1 MIPAVVD
8 ELRYSGFS
16 IYQHVEEGADG
27 RVHHYTLIKEDI
39 ESPTPLN
46 GMTYRIIRDGKPWI
60 LIEDGEQGLLVRQ
73 DVYYPSF
80 KDKFLNSIPGQVWG
94 WMRGVR
100 FLKDGENVDIILDRL
115 LEGNNEISLSQ
126 AREEENPRY
135 MSAENGKR

>member
-1 MIPAVVD
+1 MELDGRLRYQEFRGHKLSRLYYDYQALPCRTVIFEEENTGMFDWIPAVVD

-60 LIEDGEQGLLVRQ
+60 LIEDGEQGRLVRQ
-73 DVYYPSF
+73 DIYYPSF
-80 KDKFLNSIPGQVWG
+80 
-94 WMRGVR
+94 
-100 FLKDGENVDIILDRL
+100 
-115 LEGNNEISLSQ
+115 
-126 AREEENPRY
+126 
-135 MSAENGKR
+135 